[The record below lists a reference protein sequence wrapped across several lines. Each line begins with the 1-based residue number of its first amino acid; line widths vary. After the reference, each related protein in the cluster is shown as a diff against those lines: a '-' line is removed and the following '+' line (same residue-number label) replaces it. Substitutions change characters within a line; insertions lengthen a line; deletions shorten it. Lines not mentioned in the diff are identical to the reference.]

1 MEKKDTVQMEKD
13 LDWVPTPE
21 GEEGV
26 LPTAEGVQQA
36 PEAQAVPKVAA
47 EPTELEK

>member
-1 MEKKDTVQMEKD
+1 MKKD
-13 LDWVPTPE
+13 LNWVPTLE

-26 LPTAEGVQQA
+26 LPTAEGEQQA

-47 EPTELEK
+47 ESTEPEK